1 MNDIMDLTT
10 QQKENNRILHEL
22 LTTRLA
28 TGSSQQGPRA
38 MQDDDFKVSD
48 EALTAPSSWPG

>member
-28 TGSSQQGPRA
+28 TGSSQQGPCA
-38 MQDDDFKVSD
+38 M
-48 EALTAPSSWPG
+48 